1 MATRLRALP
10 ASARA
15 ALILL
20 ALALA
25 ALPFTTVYRGLNA
38 GITVGQPGY
47 SVGFEWR
54 GNVGPFADFDGADDS
69 QPRP

>member
-1 MATRLRALP
+1 MAALLRVLP
-10 ASARA
+10 GSVRV
-15 ALILL
+15 ALILF

-25 ALPFTTVYRGLNA
+25 ALPFATVYRGLNA
-38 GITVGQPGY
+38 GIAVGQPGY

-54 GNVGPFADFDGADDS
+54 GDVGPFADFDGADDD